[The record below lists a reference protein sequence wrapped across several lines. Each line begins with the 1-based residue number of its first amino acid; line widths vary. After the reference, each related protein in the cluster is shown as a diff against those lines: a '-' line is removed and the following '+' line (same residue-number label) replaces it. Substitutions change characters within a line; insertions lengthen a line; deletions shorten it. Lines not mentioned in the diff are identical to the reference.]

1 VNEMEVPIE
10 LIRPSPYQPRL
21 YFELETIKE
30 SVRQDGMLVV
40 PLVRRKPDGK
50 TEYELI
56 DGERRWRATQELGW
70 KTIQVQI
77 VDVNDETTRR
87 MVFTLNEERQPYTTE
102 EYTKFFRRMYEQ
114 MGSVYAVSKALRK
127 PQPTVWRYI
136 DISMLPEH
144 LQKAVW
150 AGRIPIGFIKE
161 LEPVFTDA
169 RDEIGDITYT
179 YKYSESPSYQKI
191 VAWCERI
198 YTKQIQ
204 SREELRKEYVDPYLE
219 RLDKVRIEKAKE
231 EIEKTVPAH
240 LTEAKVS
247 LETPEELERA
257 AEALRREAER
267 RKTPKQKAEEKKR
280 KLITQA
286 RKSFNSIIRKING
299 AEKIIDVSVFRKRL
313 DELNKSL
320 GQNPEKVRKQLIALG
335 KEVMEAKKRHQR
347 EIEEEKRKKREEE
360 ERHRL
365 EEEMRRKLEE
375 EKRRIEEEA
384 KAKAREE
391 LLGDTEFI
399 REFIKKEYP
408 LMPETIKTE
417 NLEKELM
424 QRLIASIPEEKRE
437 RAKEIFREEF
447 RSLQKRLDIFPEKSE
462 KMEPKFERLR
472 LLKDRGVIPYTVW
485 DFPYRDDYAGDKE
498 FHGNCSPQIIEQCIW
513 RLTDEGDLVV
523 DPMAGSGTALGVC
536 KKFNRRCIGYD
547 IKPPENR
554 PDIVQNDSRKVPLED
569 ESVDMVFIHPPYW
582 NLTHYTKAEENLPDL
597 SRAKTVEE
605 YSAMIKQVFKEC
617 YRILKHG
624 KFMCVLLGDLIR
636 GGRFISLCREATNV
650 AEEIGFM
657 DYGYAVKLAHGEVS
671 RKKSGVIVAEP
682 VYTHNL
688 KISHDLVIFLRK
700 PEHHGD

>member
-1 VNEMEVPIE
+1 MSQTQTLEIVEIPVDK
-10 LIRPSPYQPRL
+10 IRPSPYQPRL
-21 YFELETIKE
+21 DFDLEELRGSIIKYGIRDPLK
-30 SVRQDGMLVV
+30 VRWVEDHW
-40 PLVRRKPDGK
+40 
-50 TEYELI
+50 ELI
-56 DGERRWRATQELGW
+56 DGERRWRIAKQESM
-70 KTIQVQI
+70 KTVPCL
-77 VDVNDETTRR
+77 VLNYTDEEADALAWRFN
-87 MVFTLNEERQPYTTE
+87 VERKDY
-102 EYTKFFRRMYEQ
+102 
-114 MGSVYAVSKALRK
+114 S
-127 PQPTVWRYI
+127 
-136 DISMLPEH
+136 
-144 LQKAVW
+144 
-150 AGRIPIGFIKE
+150 
-161 LEPVFTDA
+161 LE
-169 RDEIGDITYT
+169 
-179 YKYSESPSYQKI
+179 
-191 VAWCERI
+191 
-198 YTKQIQ
+198 
-204 SREELRKEYVDPYLE
+204 
-219 RLDKVRIEKAKE
+219 EKAKHFKKHQNE
-231 EIEKTVPAH
+231 GMSARGIANIHGINHVEVSRLLAIFRLPEKYRNYIWTREFSAVNYRYLH
-240 LTEAKVS
+240 EKGLMGSESVTMVTQIIDESVERRLTQREFEKVIDDYIGDLEKKHVEEAKKAAAKIEASKEREGKTREALGEPEVTPP
-247 LETPEELERA
+247 ETPEDFERA
-257 AEALRREAER
+257 AKALKKEAER
-267 RKTPKQKAEEKKR
+267 RKTPEQRAEEKR
-280 KLITQA
+280 QKLITQA
-286 RKSFNSIIRKING
+286 RKSLNSLLKKIDG
-299 AEKIIDVSVFRKRL
+299 ASNIVDVSSFRERFI
-313 DELNKSL
+313 ELERSL
-320 GQNPEKVRKQLIALG
+320 EQNPSEVKEQLIALG
-335 KEVMEAKKRHQR
+335 KEVTEAKKQR
-347 EIEEEKRKKREEE
+347 QKEIEEEKRKKREEE
-360 ERHRL
+360 QRHRL

-391 LLGDTEFI
+391 LLRDTEFI

-447 RSLQKRLDIFPEKSE
+447 RSLQKRLDIFPEKSA
-462 KMEPKFERLR
+462 KIEPKFERLR